1 MPELPE
7 LQAHAERLTK
17 GWGGNVLRKFTPLSF
32 TAMKTAVP
40 PPSEALDHA
49 LEGVGRR
56 GKYLL
61 LDFGALTFAV
71 HLMQGGRLKPDPKQA
86 AKVKGGVAR
95 WVFDDR
101 SALMLTE
108 AGHERRA
115 GVWTDPEVATAG
127 LGPEADQVTPEELA
141 KLFASTRC
149 GCTSSSVIRMHH
161 GLGCRLANEITI
173 AKVSPFAPTTKP
185 SARRRRRRHV
195 ILVSTSPRLRARL
208 RRQARQPTVPR
219 TAGPACPACGDT
231 VPGLIP
237 GTR

>member
-40 PPSEALDHA
+40 PPSKALDHA

-108 AGHERRA
+108 ADVDRVCETL
-115 GVWTDPEVATAG
+115 VSI
-127 LGPEADQVTPEELA
+127 LGGREAV
-141 KLFASTRC
+141 
-149 GCTSSSVIRMHH
+149 GM
-161 GLGCRLANEITI
+161 
-173 AKVSPFAPTTKP
+173 TTKT
-185 SARRRRRRHV
+185 V
-195 ILVSTSPRLRARL
+195 TS
-208 RRQARQPTVPR
+208 
-219 TAGPACPACGDT
+219 
-231 VPGLIP
+231 
-237 GTR
+237 